1 MQCQLLTPIILMLT
15 LKIDKWTAYFYIT
28 NAVQRTRQ
36 FCRLLSKIAL
46 IENTY
51 NKQLMF
57 YFLFVL
63 SLI

>member
-15 LKIDKWTAYFYIT
+15 LKIDKLTAYFYIT
-28 NAVQRTRQ
+28 IAVQRTRH
-36 FCRLLSKIAL
+36 FCRFLSKIARR
-46 IENTY
+46 ENTY

-57 YFLFVL
+57 YFLFAL